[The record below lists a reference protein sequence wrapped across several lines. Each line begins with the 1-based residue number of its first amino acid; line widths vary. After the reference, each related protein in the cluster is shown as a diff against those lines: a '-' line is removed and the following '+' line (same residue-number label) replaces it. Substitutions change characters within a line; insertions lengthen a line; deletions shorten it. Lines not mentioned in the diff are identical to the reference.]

1 MVKFP
6 WRRKQAPPPLPSH
19 RVLNAAGLPVL
30 ERADEFGSDPELS
43 LAWTELTRPLEG
55 RLPVVIG
62 KECEFFETGFRK
74 PHGVAVIDLAAHPVL
89 TVTGSFASGK
99 TTLLRDIAL
108 QLAARH
114 SPEEVRFLILPATGL
129 EGAEYGTLPHT
140 LPHTRPLPPLFE
152 WWRESLL
159 YLRDEILRRRILFA
173 ELGVANIHQ
182 ARTAGLSVPEIVVFA
197 DMGDV
202 LIREDNPHAKI
213 CAKILLNAIDVGE
226 EFGVRFVAAASY
238 LNTHRATVGAFKFK
252 PHSAHIAMSADT
264 AGLGAMDV
272 GGVKTSFQS
281 YLTHANTV
289 IALAP
294 LIREKW
300 GSE

>member
-1 MVKFP
+1 MLKFP
-6 WRRKQAPPPLPSH
+6 WRRKQEPPPLPNQC
-19 RVLNAAGLPVL
+19 VLNAAGLPVL

-62 KECEFFETGFRK
+62 KECEFFENSFRK
-74 PHGVAVIDLAAHPVL
+74 PHGVAVIDLAAHPVV

-99 TTLLRDIAL
+99 TTLLRDIGL

-114 SPEEVRFLILPATGL
+114 SPEEVRFLVLPATEL
-129 EGAEYGTLPHT
+129 EGAEYSL
-140 LPHTRPLPPLFE
+140 LPHTRPVPPLFG

-159 YLRDEILRRRILFA
+159 HVRDEILRRRILFA

-182 ARTAGLSVPEIVVFA
+182 ARIAGLSVPEIVVFA
-197 DMGDV
+197 ELWDV
-202 LIREDNPHAKI
+202 SQHSPI
-213 CAKILLNAIDVGE
+213 CTKILLSAIDVGE
-226 EFGVRFVAAASY
+226 QFGVRFVASASY
-238 LNTHRATVGAFKFK
+238 LNTHRDTVGAFKFK
-252 PHSAHIAMSADT
+252 PHGAHIVMSADT

-281 YLTHANTV
+281 YLTHAATV

-294 LIREKW
+294 RIREKW
-300 GSE
+300 GSK

>member
-108 QLAARH
+108 QLAAR
-114 SPEEVRFLILPATGL
+114 VILYQAGFNLAPDDGVIPAT
-129 EGAEYGTLPHT
+129 A
-140 LPHTRPLPPLFE
+140 
-152 WWRESLL
+152 
-159 YLRDEILRRRILFA
+159 
-173 ELGVANIHQ
+173 
-182 ARTAGLSVPEIVVFA
+182 SVVQV
-197 DMGDV
+197 
-202 LIREDNPHAKI
+202 
-213 CAKILLNAIDVGE
+213 
-226 EFGVRFVAAASY
+226 S
-238 LNTHRATVGAFKFK
+238 
-252 PHSAHIAMSADT
+252 
-264 AGLGAMDV
+264 
-272 GGVKTSFQS
+272 
-281 YLTHANTV
+281 
-289 IALAP
+289 
-294 LIREKW
+294 
-300 GSE
+300 